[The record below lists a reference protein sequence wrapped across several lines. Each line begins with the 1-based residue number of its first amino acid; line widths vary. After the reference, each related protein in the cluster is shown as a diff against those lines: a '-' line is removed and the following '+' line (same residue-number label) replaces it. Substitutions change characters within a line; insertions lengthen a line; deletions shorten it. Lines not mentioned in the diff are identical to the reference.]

1 MRIHKEGFG
10 IIRGLLI
17 GLLAAN
23 LVFFFVLPI
32 YVFGFIAFVSLLLF
46 IFTLRFFRVPTRVVQ
61 YEEGTLISPCDG
73 KVVVIEEVV
82 ENEFFKEPRIQIS
95 IFMSVWN
102 VHINWFSF
110 KGTVE
115 YFRHHHGLYLLAWHP
130 KSSELNERTS
140 VVLRHTNGTA
150 ILFRQ
155 IAGYV
160 ARRIVC
166 YAKEGAPVSAGD
178 QLGFIKFGSRVDIF
192 LPLDAEINVVLNQKV
207 VGTQTVIAKFK

>member
-10 IIRGLLI
+10 IIRNLLI
-17 GLLAAN
+17 GLLVAN
-23 LVFFFVLPI
+23 LLFFFVLPV
-32 YVFGFIAFVSLLLF
+32 YVFGFLAFVSLLFLV
-46 IFTLRFFRVPTRVVQ
+46 FTLRFFRVPVRVAQ
-61 YEEGTLISPCDG
+61 HEDGTLLSPCDG
-73 KVVVIEEVV
+73 TVVVIEEVV

-110 KGTVE
+110 QGTVE
-115 YFRHHHGLYLLAWHP
+115 YFRHHQGLYLLAWHP

-140 VVLRHTNGTA
+140 VVVRHTNGTA

-166 YAKEGAPVSAGD
+166 YAKEGTPVVAGD
-178 QLGFIKFGSRVDIF
+178 QMGFIKFGSRVDIF
-192 LPLDAEINVVLNQKV
+192 LPLDAKIEVSLNQKV
-207 VGTQTVIAKFK
+207 VGTQTVIARFK

>member
-17 GLLAAN
+17 GLLVAN
-23 LVFFFVLPI
+23 LLFFYFLPV
-32 YVFGFIAFVSLLLF
+32 YVFGFLAFVSLFLLV
-46 IFTLRFFRVPTRVVQ
+46 FTLRFFRVPVRVVQ
-61 YEEGTLISPCDG
+61 HEEGMLLSPCDG
-73 KVVVIEEVV
+73 TVVVIEEVV
-82 ENEFFKEPRIQIS
+82 ENEFFKEPRIQVS

-115 YFRHHHGLYLLAWHP
+115 YFRHHQGKYLVAWHP

-140 VVLRHTNGTA
+140 VVVRHSNGTA

-160 ARRIVC
+160 ARRIIC
-166 YAKEGAPVSAGD
+166 YAKEGTPVNAGE
-178 QLGFIKFGSRVDIF
+178 QMGFIKFGSRVDIF
-192 LPLDAEINVVLNQKV
+192 LPLDAKIEVSLNQKV
-207 VGTQTVIAKFK
+207 VGTQTNIARFK

>member
-1 MRIHKEGFG
+1 MRIHKEGLG

-17 GLLAAN
+17 GLLVVN
-23 LVFFFVLPI
+23 LIFFFVLPLF
-32 YVFGFIAFVSLLLF
+32 VFGLIAFVSLLLF
-46 IFTLRFFRVPTRVVQ
+46 GFTLRFFRVPTRVVSYQ
-61 YEEGTLISPCDG
+61 DGTLISPCDG

-102 VHINWFSF
+102 VHINWYSF

-130 KSSELNERTS
+130 KSSELNERTT
-140 VVLRHTNGTA
+140 VVLRHANGTA
-150 ILFRQ
+150 VLFRQ

-160 ARRIVC
+160 ARRVIS
-166 YAKEGAPVSAGD
+166 YAKEGTPVNAGD

-192 LPLDAEINVVLNQKV
+192 LPLDADINVVLNQKV